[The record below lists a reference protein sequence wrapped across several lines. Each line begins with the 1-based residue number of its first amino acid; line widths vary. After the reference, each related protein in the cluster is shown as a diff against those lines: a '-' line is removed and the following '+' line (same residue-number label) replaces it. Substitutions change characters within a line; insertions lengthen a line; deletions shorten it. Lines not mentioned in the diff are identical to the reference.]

1 MECIANDHCNNS
13 KEQIRVQVA
22 YKAGSEQKLLFGH
35 DASRLWLDS
44 NEAGTNVDQRK
55 QRAVLPHKLV
65 SSLLVGVVIVSSGF
79 LPIASARSGHH

>member
-13 KEQIRVQVA
+13 KEQIRVHVA

-44 NEAGTNVDQRK
+44 KEGEPMSTRENSAQCSRT
-55 QRAVLPHKLV
+55 
-65 SSLLVGVVIVSSGF
+65 SL
-79 LPIASARSGHH
+79 